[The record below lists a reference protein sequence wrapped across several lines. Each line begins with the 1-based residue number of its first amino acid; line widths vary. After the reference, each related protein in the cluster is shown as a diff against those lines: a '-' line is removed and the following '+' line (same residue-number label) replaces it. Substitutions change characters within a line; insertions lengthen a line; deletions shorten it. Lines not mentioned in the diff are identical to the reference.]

1 MRTLAT
7 SCNAFAAAMQVR
19 FFGSPRDTGLG
30 DLKRL
35 EAAIKAGSIDQVY
48 MQTRWNGHTTT
59 QTVTR
64 LCKERGIQC
73 FLLDAAGKARRKSEW
88 AEATTSSDGELGLE
102 SV

>member
-1 MRTLAT
+1 
-7 SCNAFAAAMQVR
+7 MQVR

-59 QTVTR
+59 QTITR
-64 LCKERGIQC
+64 LCKDRGIPC

-88 AEATTSSDGELGLE
+88 AESTSSSDGELGWE
-102 SV
+102 SG